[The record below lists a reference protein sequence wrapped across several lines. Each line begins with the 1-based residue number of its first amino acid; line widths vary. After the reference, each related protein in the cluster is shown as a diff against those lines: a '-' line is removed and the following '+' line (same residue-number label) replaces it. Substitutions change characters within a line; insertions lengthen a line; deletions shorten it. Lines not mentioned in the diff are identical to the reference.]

1 MWFVNDEVV
10 LLSSNEDGIL
20 YLSGDGF
27 VSIFQC
33 DINIHIT
40 YFFSKQYLFQ
50 QTFLQ
55 LQIQQLCYLWL
66 MEVNSQLD
74 HDF

>member
-27 VSIFQC
+27 VSIFNMILKC
-33 DINIHIT
+33 ILLT
-40 YFFSKQYLFQ
+40 FF
-50 QTFLQ
+50 
-55 LQIQQLCYLWL
+55 
-66 MEVNSQLD
+66 
-74 HDF
+74 